1 MFNTFNN
8 MHLVLESVV
17 LRKRVTSNYCLV
29 YRVYCIIK
37 AKSVNLCGIRIMI
50 KELSRINLRNRLYQ
64 SSRKRRRAKEKIWL
78 HDSTGSYVVNLIA
91 ICRCELI
98 YENLAR
104 GQQRFNN
111 RYRNIKVYDTII
123 YLWTCRIKLNI
134 FYFWIFRCFRYMF
147 NFGFASYLDN
157 KIILSENIMSK
168 SLLYLFFKI
177 SSSSFLYFFMRVYYI
192 FMWNI

>member
-1 MFNTFNN
+1 MPLTIITCNNIFNTFNNMFNTFNN

-64 SSRKRRRAKEKIWL
+64 SSKKRRRAKEKIWL

-111 RYRNIKVYDTII
+111 RYKKYQS
-123 YLWTCRIKLNI
+123 LW
-134 FYFWIFRCFRYMF
+134 YY
-147 NFGFASYLDN
+147 
-157 KIILSENIMSK
+157 
-168 SLLYLFFKI
+168 YLF
-177 SSSSFLYFFMRVYYI
+177 MD
-192 FMWNI
+192 M